1 MLAQAKVK
9 EVELLLAEGKL
20 SQRKIAKATGVSRGT
35 VGAIASGRRPDYEER
50 IRARAEELQPL
61 GPVERCQTC
70 GGRVH
75 MPCRLCRVRK
85 LKAQQEATLRAMRRQ
100 AREQAV
106 RRLLTAVRRA
116 AQRRDAS

>member
-1 MLAQAKVK
+1 MLAPSKVK
-9 EVELLLAEGKL
+9 EVEQLLAEGQL
-20 SQRKIAKATGVSRGT
+20 SQRKIAKRTGVSRGT
-35 VGAIASGRRPDYEER
+35 VGAIASGERPDYDER
-50 IRARAEELQPL
+50 LRARAEELQPL
-61 GPVERCQTC
+61 GPVERCRTC

-85 LKAQQEATLRAMRRQ
+85 IRAQQEATLRAMRRQ

-106 RRLLTAVRRA
+106 RRLLTALRRH